1 MKQSFLPENNA
12 KHHCQK
18 NTQRVEGSVHLMWR
32 IPLMSQSPCAPYLRD
47 SNSSTLKWTIN
58 HSPNCQECQHVQGT
72 TSQLEFKLNTKYNGK
87 HLVKYAFNYM
97 LMKVCSKL
105 AHAGNL
111 VISLQAIYQACLME
125 VKLQFNG
132 DIRWQLSGN
141 LQCCQLEILHHSTK
155 ETCCN
160 KFIYCLSQIRKPQW
174 TEGEVVFMQ
183 EFPHQLSYLHIRGQ
197 WQLTKV
203 KLKKLGPH
211 EIFKWRSIILALPS
225 CIGSV
230 NKTISTST
238 SA

>member
-1 MKQSFLPENNA
+1 MLTPLSK
-12 KHHCQK
+12 KH
-18 NTQRVEGSVHLMWR
+18 TMGWR
-32 IPLMSQSPCAPYLRD
+32 QYAPYARD
-47 SNSSTLKWTIN
+47 SISSTMKWTIT
-58 HSPNCQECQHVQGT
+58 HSPNCQECQRVQGT

-97 LMKVCSKL
+97 LIKVCSKL
-105 AHAGNL
+105 AHVGSL

-155 ETCCN
+155 ETCYN
-160 KFIYCLSQIRKPQW
+160 KFIYHLPQIRKPQW
-174 TEGEVVFMQ
+174 TEGEVVFIL
-183 EFPHQLSYLHIRGQ
+183 EFPCQLSYLHIRGQ

-203 KLKKLGPH
+203 RLKKLGPH
-211 EIFKWRSIILALPS
+211 GIVKQRSNHIGVAILHYFCES
-225 CIGSV
+225 
-230 NKTISTST
+230 TISTNT

>member
-1 MKQSFLPENNA
+1 M
-12 KHHCQK
+12 H
-18 NTQRVEGSVHLMWR
+18 WR
-32 IPLMSQSPCAPYLRD
+32 QCAPYVRD
-47 SNSSTLKWTIN
+47 SNSSTMKWTIN

-105 AHAGNL
+105 AHVGSL

-155 ETCCN
+155 ETCYN
-160 KFIYCLSQIRKPQW
+160 KFIYRLPEIRKPQW
-174 TEGEVVFMQ
+174 TEGEVVFIQ
-183 EFPHQLSYLHIRGQ
+183 EFPSQLSNLHIEANDNLQRWG
-197 WQLTKV
+197 
-203 KLKKLGPH
+203 LK
-211 EIFKWRSIILALPS
+211 
-225 CIGSV
+225 
-230 NKTISTST
+230 N
-238 SA
+238 